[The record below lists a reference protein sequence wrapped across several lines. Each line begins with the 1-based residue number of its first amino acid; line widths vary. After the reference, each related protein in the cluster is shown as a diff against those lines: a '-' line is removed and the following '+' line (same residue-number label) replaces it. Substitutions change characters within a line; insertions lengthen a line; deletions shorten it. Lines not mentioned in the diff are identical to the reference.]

1 MVVTQLA
8 LSFRK
13 ASVFLS
19 GLDWQGVC
27 LKNAH
32 SGPDTNDKKVNK
44 AVCFRNG
51 ITSLGYSSVP
61 FTYLFSPVLFGQCS
75 LESACLKLSDTNMF
89 LGKSA
94 HVVTYL
100 SLQ

>member
-1 MVVTQLA
+1 MSEACGCHSACTQ
-8 LSFRK
+8 FRK

-32 SGPDTNDKKVNK
+32 CGPDTNDKKVNK

-51 ITSLGYSSVP
+51 ISSLGYSSIP

-75 LESACLKLSDTNMF
+75 LESAFLKLSDTNMF
-89 LGKSA
+89 LGNL
-94 HVVTYL
+94 HTW
-100 SLQ
+100 